1 MVMDGWGRGLV
12 CAEGSGA
19 GWAEALAGGPLG
31 FCVLRSVTYCGNLL
45 DMLYGCV
52 IMRAYKF
59 RSAVGLGRVV
69 HPLFFY
75 SALINN
81 HYHSRYANDR
91 YYCPDRLLR
100 P

>member
-1 MVMDGWGRGLV
+1 MVLFSPFPATSPSPRRFDIL
-12 CAEGSGA
+12 S
-19 GWAEALAGGPLG
+19 P
-31 FCVLRSVTYCGNLL
+31 VTYCGNLL
-45 DMLYGCV
+45 DMLCGCV